1 MVVADEFLI
10 WAETYRKPFI
20 QYATWVKYISTANH
34 LRILFPKKT
43 IKQLTKMDV
52 QQAFNKLG
60 EQFQKRTI
68 KVVYQQFKSFISEMF
83 DDGMIK
89 LNIANNIRIGGV
101 EKEESRNKFLEIDE
115 REKLL
120 NSLNLLDP
128 KDLMIYI
135 ALLYGLRF
143 AEVLGL
149 QSIDIVKEGKGY
161 DGCLINI
168 IKTMDYKYT
177 KKFKET
183 KTKTS
188 IREVPLSKVSYQYIN
203 SYIKHHKLEQ
213 HDCLFPMTFPAT
225 LNRHL
230 SKKCKELDIPRVSF
244 HSLRHTCGS
253 YLLKNGIP
261 MITVSEILGHADMDI
276 TQKVYIHLLDEQRN
290 NDRKMISKL
299 LNKELI

>member
-1 MVVADEFLI
+1 MIVADEFI
-10 WAETYRKPFI
+10 TWAETYRKPFI
-20 QYATWVKYISTANH
+20 QYATWVKYLSTESH
-34 LRILFPKKT
+34 LRLLFPNKT
-43 IKQLTKMDV
+43 IKQLSKMDV

-60 EQFQKRTI
+60 EKLQKRTI
-68 KVVYQQFKSFISEMF
+68 KTVHQHFKSFIGEMY
-83 DDGMIK
+83 DDGKIK

-101 EKEESRNKFLEIDE
+101 EKAKSKNEFLEIAE

-120 NSLNLLDP
+120 NSLDLMNP

-149 QSIDIVKEGKGY
+149 QVIDIIKEGNVN

-177 KKFKET
+177 KSFKET
-183 KTKTS
+183 KTKDS
-188 IREVPLSKVSYQYIN
+188 VRDVPLSKVSYQHIRK
-203 SYIKHHKLEQ
+203 YIKHHKLEQ
-213 HDCLFPMTFPAT
+213 HDCLFPMTFPSS
-225 LNRHL
+225 LNRYL
-230 SKKCKELDIPRVSF
+230 SQKCKKLDIPRISF
-244 HSLRHTCGS
+244 HGLRHTCGS

-276 TQKVYIHLLDEQRN
+276 TQKIYIHLLDEQRN
-290 NDRKMISKL
+290 DDRKMILRL
-299 LNKELI
+299 LNKELS